1 MLIEEMMNKR
11 DLATKVAIIIQN
23 KVGKDTCG
31 IYNIEDFENM
41 ELSDFMNYLSDQMNT
56 YKYHNLVFNGW
67 VFTKDIFH
75 KMEDFI
81 LMAFNNQY
89 QVIWIPEMIM
99 FIVSDSKES
108 NKNILHN
115 LTEEMIKISSIN
127 MKDFHETNNAVE
139 FTYNSHVSVKYFE
152 EKPKSV
158 ENIIKE
164 E

>member
-41 ELSDFMNYLSDQMNT
+41 ELGDFMNYLKDQMNI

-67 VFTKDIFH
+67 AFTKDIFH
-75 KMEDFI
+75 KMEEFI
-81 LMAFNNQY
+81 LMTCNNQY
-89 QVIWIPEMIM
+89 QVIWILEMVM

-127 MKDFHETNNAVE
+127 MKDFHETDNAVE
-139 FTYNSHVSVKYFE
+139 FIYNSHVSVKYFE

>member
-1 MLIEEMMNKR
+1 MNKR

-23 KVGKDTCG
+23 KIGKDTCG

-41 ELSDFMNYLSDQMNT
+41 ELGDFMNYLKDQINT

-67 VFTKDIFH
+67 AFTKDIFH
-75 KMEDFI
+75 KMEEFI
-81 LMAFNNQY
+81 LMTCNNQY
-89 QVIWIPEMIM
+89 QVIWIPEMVM

-127 MKDFHETNNAVE
+127 MKDFHETDNAVE
-139 FTYNSHVSVKYFE
+139 FIYNSHVSVKYFE

>member
-1 MLIEEMMNKR
+1 MNKR
-11 DLATKVAIIIQN
+11 DLATKVGINIQN
-23 KVGKDTCG
+23 KIGKYTCG

-41 ELSDFMNYLSDQMNT
+41 ELGDFMNYLKDQINT

-67 VFTKDIFH
+67 AFTKDIFH
-75 KMEDFI
+75 KMEEFI
-81 LMAFNNQY
+81 LMTCNNQY

-115 LTEEMIKISSIN
+115 LTEEMVKISSIN
-127 MKDFHETNNAVE
+127 MKDFHETDNAVE
-139 FTYNSHVSVKYFE
+139 FIYNSHVSVKYFE

>member
-41 ELSDFMNYLSDQMNT
+41 ELGDFMNYLKDQINT

-67 VFTKDIFH
+67 AFTKDIFH
-75 KMEDFI
+75 KMEEFI
-81 LMAFNNQY
+81 LMTCNNQY
-89 QVIWIPEMIM
+89 QVIWIPEMVM

-108 NKNILHN
+108 NKNIRR
-115 LTEEMIKISSIN
+115 
-127 MKDFHETNNAVE
+127 
-139 FTYNSHVSVKYFE
+139 
-152 EKPKSV
+152 
-158 ENIIKE
+158 
-164 E
+164 

>member
-1 MLIEEMMNKR
+1 MNKR
-11 DLATKVAIIIQN
+11 DLATKVAIVIQN

-31 IYNIEDFENM
+31 IYNIEDFESM
-41 ELSDFMNYLSDQMNT
+41 ELGDFMNYLKDQMNT

-67 VFTKDIFH
+67 AFTKEIFH

-99 FIVSDSKES
+99 FIVSDSEES
-108 NKNILHN
+108 NKNILHE

-127 MKDFHETNNAVE
+127 MKDFHETDNAVE
-139 FTYNSHVSVKYFE
+139 FIYNSHVSAKYFE

>member
-41 ELSDFMNYLSDQMNT
+41 ELGDFMNYLKDQMNI

-75 KMEDFI
+75 KMEEFI
-81 LMAFNNQY
+81 LMTCNNQY
-89 QVIWIPEMIM
+89 QVIWIPEMVM

-127 MKDFHETNNAVE
+127 MKDFHETDNAVE
-139 FTYNSHVSVKYFE
+139 FIYNSHVSVKYFE

>member
-23 KVGKDTCG
+23 KIGKDTCG

-41 ELSDFMNYLSDQMNT
+41 ELGDFMNYLKDQINT

-67 VFTKDIFH
+67 AFTKDIFH
-75 KMEDFI
+75 KMEEFI
-81 LMAFNNQY
+81 LMTCNNQY
-89 QVIWIPEMIM
+89 QVIWIPEMVM

-127 MKDFHETNNAVE
+127 MKDFHETDNE
-139 FTYNSHVSVKYFE
+139 TY
-152 EKPKSV
+152 
-158 ENIIKE
+158 IRR
-164 E
+164 

>member
-1 MLIEEMMNKR
+1 M
-11 DLATKVAIIIQN
+11 
-23 KVGKDTCG
+23 TC
-31 IYNIEDFENM
+31 
-41 ELSDFMNYLSDQMNT
+41 
-56 YKYHNLVFNGW
+56 
-67 VFTKDIFH
+67 
-75 KMEDFI
+75 
-81 LMAFNNQY
+81 NNQY
-89 QVIWIPEMIM
+89 QVIWILEMVM

-127 MKDFHETNNAVE
+127 MKDFHETDNAVE
-139 FTYNSHVSVKYFE
+139 FIYNSHVSVKYFE

>member
-23 KVGKDTCG
+23 KIGKDTCG

-41 ELSDFMNYLSDQMNT
+41 ELGDFMNYLKDQINT

-67 VFTKDIFH
+67 AFTKDIFH
-75 KMEDFI
+75 KMEEFI
-81 LMAFNNQY
+81 LMTCNNQY
-89 QVIWIPEMIM
+89 QVIWIPEMVM

-127 MKDFHETNNAVE
+127 MKDFHETDNAVE
-139 FTYNSHVSVKYFE
+139 FIYNSHVSVKYFE

>member
-1 MLIEEMMNKR
+1 MNKR

-23 KVGKDTCG
+23 KIGKDTCG

-41 ELSDFMNYLSDQMNT
+41 ELGDFMNYLKDQINT

-67 VFTKDIFH
+67 AFTKDIFH
-75 KMEDFI
+75 KMEEFI
-81 LMAFNNQY
+81 LMTCNNQY

-115 LTEEMIKISSIN
+115 LTEEMVKISSIN
-127 MKDFHETNNAVE
+127 MKDFHETDNAVE
-139 FTYNSHVSVKYFE
+139 FIYNSHVSVKYFE

>member
-41 ELSDFMNYLSDQMNT
+41 ELGDFMNYLKDQMNT

-75 KMEDFI
+75 KMEEFI
-81 LMAFNNQY
+81 LMTCNNQY
-89 QVIWIPEMIM
+89 QAHQSHTYSTNFPSSRGHDYKSLHQNNNHLGYMAQG
-99 FIVSDSKES
+99 
-108 NKNILHN
+108 LHN
-115 LTEEMIKISSIN
+115 VHSLRLS
-127 MKDFHETNNAVE
+127 
-139 FTYNSHVSVKYFE
+139 
-152 EKPKSV
+152 
-158 ENIIKE
+158 
-164 E
+164 

>member
-41 ELSDFMNYLSDQMNT
+41 ELGDFMNYLKDQMNT

-67 VFTKDIFH
+67 AFTKDIFH
-75 KMEDFI
+75 KMEEFI
-81 LMAFNNQY
+81 LMTCNNQY

-115 LTEEMIKISSIN
+115 LTEEMVKISSIN
-127 MKDFHETNNAVE
+127 MKDFHETDNAVE
-139 FTYNSHVSVKYFE
+139 FIYNSHVSVKYFE